1 MLMTIQHIL
10 LKKLLFIVLLLTFCL
25 VSAQQ
30 DNRIQTIKNQ
40 LEILAM
46 DNTGL
51 SEQVKTEISVNNI
64 TLSNFL
70 LAVSNL
76 HQVNIN
82 LAPGLEQISI
92 INNFS
97 NVTVAD
103 LLVFLCKEYK
113 LTIDFTG
120 NILSIK
126 QYVAPDPIP
135 EEHIVPVSFDP
146 NTNTISMDAKSDQLY
161 EVFKHIMDESGK
173 NLVFAPGMESKL
185 LTIYLK
191 DVPFDAAMDKLALAN
206 NLLVE
211 QTKDGFYVFEDIVDT
226 ASNNSIRSRSGRKHS
241 GLNFKV
247 LDMDRQLLEVDFNN
261 IPIAEIID
269 AIGSELDINSFTAA
283 PLANAGNV
291 TFKTQSI
298 SFDELL
304 VKIFEPQTTGLSTMG
319 SSTENNSNG
328 NRNNPNM
335 PQANNTNMPSYGQFT
350 FKKEGNVYYFG
361 TEDQLSVKAV
371 EIVHLQ
377 HRSVELLA
385 DPTGGSGRSRTVGR
399 TYGGYNSY
407 GGYGNNNRYNNYS
420 SGYNSNYNNSFN
432 SGSNTN
438 RNNRE
443 PVNMDYQNNFGGT
456 ASKAEALLSVLPDEI
471 KQGIDVKIDY
481 ELNSFYVMGAASKI
495 ERFKDFIKKIDKPVP
510 VILIEV
516 MLLEVSRNAT
526 IESGVSWGI
535 GDEPVD
541 TKGAIFPKTD
551 LTLGA
556 KTINKVLNGFDGYG
570 HINLGKVVPN
580 FFATIKAMEN
590 NGNVKIRSTPK
601 LSTLNGHR
609 ATFSNGQ
616 TSYYAVTQRNIY
628 GTDNPQTSEITNYE
642 PIDAELGLT
651 IKPLVS
657 GDGQVTLDI
666 FVVQSSF
673 GLRVADDA
681 PPDLSSRE
689 FSSIIRVQ
697 DQDIVVL
704 GGLEEQEKNDS
715 GSGVP
720 FLSRVPVIKWLF
732 SSRKR
737 TDSKAKLTVLIKPT
751 VIY

>member
-1 MLMTIQHIL
+1 MKYL
-10 LKKLLFIVLLLTFCL
+10 LYILLLTCYL
-25 VSAQQ
+25 GISQSGHNQ
-30 DNRIQTIKNQ
+30 RIETIKNQ
-40 LEILAM
+40 LEILSV
-46 DNTGL
+46 DTSGL
-51 SEQVKTEISVNNI
+51 SEQVKTEINVSNI
-64 TLSNFL
+64 SLSNFL

-76 HQVNIN
+76 HKVNMN
-82 LAPGLEQISI
+82 LAPDLNQISI
-92 INNFS
+92 VNNFS

-103 LLVFLCKEYK
+103 LLVFLCKEYN

-126 QYVAPDPIP
+126 KYAPPVVTPEPHTIP
-135 EEHIVPVSFDP
+135 VQFNPSDES
-146 NTNTISMDAKSDQLY
+146 ISIDAKNDKLY
-161 EVFKHIMDESGK
+161 DVFKRIMDESGK
-173 NLVFAPGMESKL
+173 NLVFTPGMESRSI
-185 LTIYLK
+185 TFYTK
-191 DVPFDAAMDKLALAN
+191 DTPFEATMDKLALAN

-211 QTKDGFYVFEDIVDT
+211 KTEDHFYVFEDNAVID
-226 ASNNSIRSRSGRKHS
+226 ANKPNARSRSGRRRS
-241 GLNFKV
+241 GLNYKI
-247 LDMDRQLLEVDFNN
+247 LDADKQLLEVDFTNT
-261 IPIAEIID
+261 PIADIVND
-269 AIGSELDINSFTAA
+269 IGADLDIDIFTAT
-283 PLANAGNV
+283 PLSMAGAA
-291 TFKTQSI
+291 TFKTKSI
-298 SFDELL
+298 SFDDILI
-304 VKIFEPQTTGLSTMG
+304 KIFESQSGTGYVPTTSR
-319 SSTENNSNG
+319 ENNGNQ
-328 NRNNPNM
+328 NRNAQNQSQTDPTSM
-335 PQANNTNMPSYGQFT
+335 GPGLFT
-350 FKKEGNVYYFG
+350 FKKEGNVYFFG
-361 TEDQLSVKAV
+361 TENQLSVRTV
-371 EIVHLQ
+371 EIVHLK
-377 HRSVELLA
+377 HRSVELLS
-385 DPTGGSGRSRTVGR
+385 DPTGGTGRNRTVGR
-399 TYGGYNSY
+399 TYGSYGRGYGSY
-407 GGYGNNNRYNNYS
+407 GGYNNNRYNSYNN
-420 SGYNSNYNNSFN
+420 NSNGQYNTNLSI
-432 SGSNTN
+432 N

-443 PVNMDYQNNFGGT
+443 PVNMNYQSGFSDSG
-456 ASKAEALLSVLPDEI
+456 SKVEALLSILPEEI
-471 KQGIDVKIDY
+471 QQDLEVTIDY
-481 ELNSFYVMGAASKI
+481 ELNSFYVTGTAAKI
-495 ERFKDFIKKIDKPVP
+495 ERFKKFIKKIDQPVP

-516 MLLEVSRNAT
+516 MLIEVNRNAS

-535 GDEPVD
+535 GDEPVE
-541 TKGAIFPKTD
+541 TKGGIYPTTN

-556 KTINKVLNGFDGYG
+556 KTINKVLNGFDGFG

-590 NGNVKIRSTPK
+590 NGNVKIKSTPK

-720 FLSRVPVIKWLF
+720 FLSRIPVIKWLF

>member
-1 MLMTIQHIL
+1 MSLTFIHKDRVRTL
-10 LKKLLFIVLLLTFCL
+10 LCISLLFICCFGYT
-25 VSAQQ
+25 QQ
-30 DNRIQTIKNQ
+30 EVPRIQTIKNQ

-46 DNTGL
+46 DNPGL
-51 SEQVKTEISVNNI
+51 SEQVKTEINVSNI
-64 TLSNFL
+64 SLSNFL

-76 HQVNIN
+76 HEVNIN
-82 LAPGLEQISI
+82 LAPDLSQISI
-92 INNFS
+92 VNNFS

-103 LLVFLCKEYK
+103 LLVFLCKEYN

-126 QYVAPDPIP
+126 KYAPPVITPEPHIIP
-135 EEHIVPVSFDP
+135 VHFNPSDES
-146 NTNTISMDAKSDQLY
+146 ISIDAKSDKLY
-161 EVFKHIMDESGK
+161 DVFKRIMDESGK
-173 NLVFAPGMESKL
+173 NLVFTPGMESRSI
-185 LTIYLK
+185 TFYTK
-191 DVPFDAAMDKLALAN
+191 DTPFEATMDKLALAN

-211 QTKDGFYVFEDIVDT
+211 KTKDQFYVFEDNAVT
-226 ASNNSIRSRSGRKHS
+226 NANNPNTRARSGRKKS
-241 GLNFKV
+241 GLNYNI
-247 LDMDRQLLEVDFNN
+247 LDFDKQLLEVDFTNT
-261 IPIAEIID
+261 PIADIVND
-269 AIGSELDINSFTAA
+269 IGTDLDIDIFTAT
-283 PLANAGNV
+283 PLTMAGTA
-291 TFKTQSI
+291 TFKTKSI
-298 SFDELL
+298 SFDDLL
-304 VKIFEPQTTGLSTMG
+304 IKIFESQ
-319 SSTENNSNG
+319 SSTGYNPTASHENN
-328 NRNNPNM
+328 NNPNRNAQNQ
-335 PQANNTNMPSYGQFT
+335 PQTNPTPTKPGLFT
-350 FKKEGNVYYFG
+350 FKKEGNVYFFG
-361 TEDQLSVKAV
+361 TENQLSVRTV
-371 EIVHLQ
+371 EIVHLK
-377 HRSVELLA
+377 HRSVELLS
-385 DPTGGSGRSRTVGR
+385 DPTGGSSRNRTVGR
-399 TYGGYNSY
+399 TYGSYGGSY
-407 GGYGNNNRYNNYS
+407 GGYNNNRYNS
-420 SGYNSNYNNSFN
+420 YNSNFNNNSQYN
-432 SGSNTN
+432 SNSSIN

-443 PVNMDYQNNFGGT
+443 PVNMNYQSGFSDSGT
-456 ASKAEALLSVLPDEI
+456 KAEALLSILPEEI
-471 KQGIDVKIDY
+471 QQGLEVKIDY
-481 ELNSFYVMGAASKI
+481 ELNSFYVTGTAAKI
-495 ERFKDFIKKIDKPVP
+495 ERFKQFIKKIDQPVP

-516 MLLEVSRNAT
+516 MLIEVNRNAA
-526 IESGVSWGI
+526 IEAGVSWGI
-535 GDEPVD
+535 GDEPVE
-541 TKGAIFPKTD
+541 TKGGIYPTTD

-556 KTINKVLNGFDGYG
+556 KTINKVLNGFDGFG

-590 NGNVKIRSTPK
+590 NGNVKIKSTPK

-673 GLRVADDA
+673 GLRVAEDA

-720 FLSRVPVIKWLF
+720 LLARIPVIKWLF